1 MNEWCSV
8 RREERAIYTHSKI
21 QPFRSGSEVP
31 TQIAETSAL
40 CKTLFKAQS
49 KVVNIVGAGTS
60 GRTPELL
67 AVGISDSHRNSQPKA
82 KLGG

>member
-1 MNEWCSV
+1 MTMNEWLTV

-49 KVVNIVGAGTS
+49 KVVNIAGAKTFGGTTELLVVGTS
-60 GRTPELL
+60 
-67 AVGISDSHRNSQPKA
+67 DSCQNS
-82 KLGG
+82 